1 MSRSKPKLPTTTSEA
16 NLISHRVSDTD
27 SEDGSRSD
35 AAKESESNPES
46 DAEHRIPLKEIKGA
60 GQTIACCCDMFCD
73 INKAV
78 HLVMLSKQEEQGE
91 SDSEDE
97 DGRRARKEALDHM

>member
-1 MSRSKPKLPTTTSEA
+1 M
-16 NLISHRVSDTD
+16 SDTD

-35 AAKESESNPES
+35 ATKESESNPES

-60 GQTIACCCDMFCD
+60 GRTIARCCDMFCD

-78 HLVMLSKQEEQGE
+78 HLVMLSKQEKQGE

-97 DGRRARKEALDHM
+97 DGRRARKEALDRM

>member
-1 MSRSKPKLPTTTSEA
+1 M
-16 NLISHRVSDTD
+16 SDTD

-35 AAKESESNPES
+35 ATKESESDPES
-46 DAEHRIPLKEIKGA
+46 DAEHGIPLKEIKGA
-60 GQTIACCCDMFCD
+60 GRTIARCCDMFCD

-78 HLVMLSKQEEQGE
+78 HLVMLSKQEKQGE

-97 DGRRARKEALDHM
+97 DGRRARKEALNRM